1 MFRFNAMLVALFTE
15 LHYKLFA
22 TTFTSEQY
30 LHISFPFKKIVNR
43 SYDYYISFSEHVQVL
58 LTKKGKAGPAH

>member
-1 MFRFNAMLVALFTE
+1 MLVALFTE

-30 LHISFPFKKIVNR
+30 LHISFPFLKKIVNR
-43 SYDYYISFSEHVQVL
+43 SYDYYISFSEHVHVL
-58 LTKKGKAGPAH
+58 LTKKR